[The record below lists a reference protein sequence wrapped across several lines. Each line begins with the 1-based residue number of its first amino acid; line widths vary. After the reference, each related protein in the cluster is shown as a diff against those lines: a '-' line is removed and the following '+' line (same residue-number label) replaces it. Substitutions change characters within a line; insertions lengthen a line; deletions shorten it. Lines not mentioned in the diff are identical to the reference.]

1 MRTRVLQEKNYAE
14 RMQNGVEPYL
24 AAHAEEFYWERESGH
39 PIHVLRYRAFR
50 PRGVVVISHG
60 FTENAEKYKEIV
72 YYFIKEHFH
81 VYLPE
86 HCGHGKSYRLVE
98 DPSLVYVDSYHRY
111 VEDLLF
117 VARKAKA
124 EACGLPLVL
133 YSHSMGGGIA
143 AAAAAKAPHLFRK
156 VVLSSPMIRPLT
168 GKVPF
173 ADAKRIAAFACATE
187 RGTQYVV
194 GQKPYQGIESFKQS
208 SSLSRPRFLY
218 YQQKREKEAR
228 KNQKVVSIKEIRMF
242 SAIDTHDFETKVNQA
257 KKFLQKGAK
266 VKVSLRF
273 RGREMAHK
281 DVGREILNAFFE
293 ELKDVASV
301 DKPAKMEGRSMV
313 MFLSATK

>member
-86 HCGHGKSYRLVE
+86 HCGHGKSYRLVD

-124 EACGLPLVL
+124 EACGLPLFSL
-133 YSHSMGGGIA
+133 DGRRNRSSSGRQSA
-143 AAAAAKAPHLFRK
+143 A
-156 VVLSSPMIRPLT
+156 S
-168 GKVPF
+168 VPESGLEF
-173 ADAKRIAAFACATE
+173 ADDPSADRKSAVRRCKTDRSFCLCHRTRHTVCGRTE
-187 RGTQYVV
+187 TIPGN
-194 GQKPYQGIESFKQS
+194 
-208 SSLSRPRFLY
+208 
-218 YQQKREKEAR
+218 R
-228 KNQKVVSIKEIRMF
+228 K
-242 SAIDTHDFETKVNQA
+242 
-257 KKFLQKGAK
+257 L
-266 VKVSLRF
+266 
-273 RGREMAHK
+273 
-281 DVGREILNAFFE
+281 
-293 ELKDVASV
+293 
-301 DKPAKMEGRSMV
+301 
-313 MFLSATK
+313 

>member
-1 MRTRVLQEKNYAE
+1 
-14 RMQNGVEPYL
+14 MQNGVEPYL

-194 GQKPYQGIESFKQS
+194 GQKPYQGIEALNKVRPSPVRAFS
-208 SSLSRPRFLY
+208 ITSR
-218 YQQKREKEAR
+218 
-228 KNQKVVSIKEIRMF
+228 SG
-242 SAIDTHDFETKVNQA
+242 
-257 KKFLQKGAK
+257 KK
-266 VKVSLRF
+266 SRC
-273 RGREMAHK
+273 
-281 DVGREILNAFFE
+281 I
-293 ELKDVASV
+293 
-301 DKPAKMEGRSMV
+301 
-313 MFLSATK
+313 T

>member
-14 RMQNGVEPYL
+14 RRQNGVEPYL

-133 YSHSMGGGIA
+133 YSHSMGGGSGRQSA
-143 AAAAAKAPHLFRK
+143 A
-156 VVLSSPMIRPLT
+156 S
-168 GKVPF
+168 VPESGLEF
-173 ADAKRIAAFACATE
+173 ADDPSADRKSAVRRCKTDRSFCLCHRTRHTVCGRTE
-187 RGTQYVV
+187 TIPGN
-194 GQKPYQGIESFKQS
+194 
-208 SSLSRPRFLY
+208 
-218 YQQKREKEAR
+218 R
-228 KNQKVVSIKEIRMF
+228 K
-242 SAIDTHDFETKVNQA
+242 
-257 KKFLQKGAK
+257 L
-266 VKVSLRF
+266 
-273 RGREMAHK
+273 
-281 DVGREILNAFFE
+281 
-293 ELKDVASV
+293 
-301 DKPAKMEGRSMV
+301 
-313 MFLSATK
+313 

>member
-1 MRTRVLQEKNYAE
+1 MVWSRTSPLMQKNFTGKGRA
-14 RMQNGVEPYL
+14 
-24 AAHAEEFYWERESGH
+24 GH

-86 HCGHGKSYRLVE
+86 HCGHGKSYRLVD

-218 YQQKREKEAR
+218 YQQKREKEPLYHLNAASYGWLHAAAHLYR
-228 KNQKVVSIKEIRMF
+228 DLMPERMETDRGSCPFISGGERSSCVQPCPGADDPENGRTPSRHGKNGKS
-242 SAIDTHDFETKVNQA
+242 T
-257 KKFLQKGAK
+257 GAK
-266 VKVSLRF
+266 HELF
-273 RGREMAHK
+273 GTRGRMLQTYWNMVFAFLEK
-281 DVGREILNAFFE
+281 DL
-293 ELKDVASV
+293 
-301 DKPAKMEGRSMV
+301 
-313 MFLSATK
+313 

>member
-133 YSHSMGGGIA
+133 YSHSMA
-143 AAAAAKAPHLFRK
+143 
-156 VVLSSPMIRPLT
+156 S
-168 GKVPF
+168 VPESGLEF
-173 ADAKRIAAFACATE
+173 ADDPSADRKSAVRRCKTDRSFCLCHRTRHTVCGRTE
-187 RGTQYVV
+187 TIPGN
-194 GQKPYQGIESFKQS
+194 
-208 SSLSRPRFLY
+208 
-218 YQQKREKEAR
+218 R
-228 KNQKVVSIKEIRMF
+228 K
-242 SAIDTHDFETKVNQA
+242 
-257 KKFLQKGAK
+257 L
-266 VKVSLRF
+266 
-273 RGREMAHK
+273 
-281 DVGREILNAFFE
+281 
-293 ELKDVASV
+293 
-301 DKPAKMEGRSMV
+301 
-313 MFLSATK
+313 

>member
-1 MRTRVLQEKNYAE
+1 
-14 RMQNGVEPYL
+14 MQNGVEPYL

-86 HCGHGKSYRLVE
+86 HCGHGKSYRLVD

-117 VARKAKA
+117 CCTKKQKA

-173 ADAKRIAAFACATE
+173 ADANGSQLCLCHRTRHTVCGRTE
-187 RGTQYVV
+187 TIPGNRKALNKVR
-194 GQKPYQGIESFKQS
+194 PSP
-208 SSLSRPRFLY
+208 RPRFLY
-218 YQQKREKEAR
+218 YQQKREKEPLYHLNAASYGWLHAAAHLYRDLMRSGWKRIEAPVLLFQAENDHLVSNRAQERMIR
-228 KNQKVVSIKEIRMF
+228 KMAERRPGMAKMVKVP
-242 SAIDTHDFETKVNQA
+242 
-257 KKFLQKGAK
+257 GAK
-266 VKVSLRF
+266 HELF
-273 RGREMAHK
+273 GTRGRMLQTYWNMVFAFLEK
-281 DVGREILNAFFE
+281 DL
-293 ELKDVASV
+293 
-301 DKPAKMEGRSMV
+301 
-313 MFLSATK
+313 

>member
-86 HCGHGKSYRLVE
+86 HCGHGKSYRLVD

-124 EACGLPLVL
+124 EACGLPARSLFSL
-133 YSHSMGGGIA
+133 DGRRNRSSSGRQSA
-143 AAAAAKAPHLFRK
+143 A
-156 VVLSSPMIRPLT
+156 S
-168 GKVPF
+168 VPESGLEF
-173 ADAKRIAAFACATE
+173 ADDPSADRKSAVRRCKTDRSFCLCHRTRHTVCGRTE
-187 RGTQYVV
+187 TIPGN
-194 GQKPYQGIESFKQS
+194 
-208 SSLSRPRFLY
+208 
-218 YQQKREKEAR
+218 R
-228 KNQKVVSIKEIRMF
+228 K
-242 SAIDTHDFETKVNQA
+242 
-257 KKFLQKGAK
+257 L
-266 VKVSLRF
+266 
-273 RGREMAHK
+273 
-281 DVGREILNAFFE
+281 
-293 ELKDVASV
+293 
-301 DKPAKMEGRSMV
+301 
-313 MFLSATK
+313 

>member
-1 MRTRVLQEKNYAE
+1 
-14 RMQNGVEPYL
+14 MQNGVEPYL

-143 AAAAAKAPHLFRK
+143 ASVPES
-156 VVLSSPMIRPLT
+156 VLE
-168 GKVPF
+168 F
-173 ADAKRIAAFACATE
+173 ADDPSADRKSAVRRCKTDRSFCLCHRTRHTVCGRTE
-187 RGTQYVV
+187 TIPGN
-194 GQKPYQGIESFKQS
+194 
-208 SSLSRPRFLY
+208 
-218 YQQKREKEAR
+218 R
-228 KNQKVVSIKEIRMF
+228 K
-242 SAIDTHDFETKVNQA
+242 
-257 KKFLQKGAK
+257 L
-266 VKVSLRF
+266 
-273 RGREMAHK
+273 
-281 DVGREILNAFFE
+281 
-293 ELKDVASV
+293 
-301 DKPAKMEGRSMV
+301 
-313 MFLSATK
+313 

>member
-1 MRTRVLQEKNYAE
+1 MQE

-86 HCGHGKSYRLVE
+86 HCGHGKSYRLVD

-124 EACGLPLVL
+124 EACGLPARSLFSL
-133 YSHSMGGGIA
+133 DGRRNRSSSGRQSA
-143 AAAAAKAPHLFRK
+143 A
-156 VVLSSPMIRPLT
+156 S
-168 GKVPF
+168 VPESGLEF
-173 ADAKRIAAFACATE
+173 ADDPSADRKSAVRRCKTDRSFCLCHRTRHTVCGRTE
-187 RGTQYVV
+187 TIPGN
-194 GQKPYQGIESFKQS
+194 
-208 SSLSRPRFLY
+208 
-218 YQQKREKEAR
+218 R
-228 KNQKVVSIKEIRMF
+228 K
-242 SAIDTHDFETKVNQA
+242 
-257 KKFLQKGAK
+257 L
-266 VKVSLRF
+266 
-273 RGREMAHK
+273 
-281 DVGREILNAFFE
+281 
-293 ELKDVASV
+293 
-301 DKPAKMEGRSMV
+301 
-313 MFLSATK
+313 

>member
-24 AAHAEEFYWERESGH
+24 AAHVEEFYWERESGH

-117 VARKAKA
+117 VAR
-124 EACGLPLVL
+124 
-133 YSHSMGGGIA
+133 
-143 AAAAAKAPHLFRK
+143 
-156 VVLSSPMIRPLT
+156 
-168 GKVPF
+168 
-173 ADAKRIAAFACATE
+173 
-187 RGTQYVV
+187 
-194 GQKPYQGIESFKQS
+194 SFFSGFSGSKSIS
-208 SSLSRPRFLY
+208 SSS
-218 YQQKREKEAR
+218 
-228 KNQKVVSIKEIRMF
+228 
-242 SAIDTHDFETKVNQA
+242 
-257 KKFLQKGAK
+257 
-266 VKVSLRF
+266 
-273 RGREMAHK
+273 
-281 DVGREILNAFFE
+281 
-293 ELKDVASV
+293 
-301 DKPAKMEGRSMV
+301 
-313 MFLSATK
+313 

>member
-156 VVLSSPMIRPLT
+156 VVLSAPMIRPLT

-194 GQKPYQGIESFKQS
+194 GQKPYQGIENFKQS

-218 YQQKREKEAR
+218 YQQQRPPKRRICSGKW
-228 KNQKVVSIKEIRMF
+228 S
-242 SAIDTHDFETKVNQA
+242 
-257 KKFLQKGAK
+257 
-266 VKVSLRF
+266 
-273 RGREMAHK
+273 
-281 DVGREILNAFFE
+281 
-293 ELKDVASV
+293 
-301 DKPAKMEGRSMV
+301 
-313 MFLSATK
+313 

>member
-1 MRTRVLQEKNYAE
+1 
-14 RMQNGVEPYL
+14 MQNGVEPYL

-98 DPSLVYVDSYHRY
+98 DPSLVYVDSYPRY

-194 GQKPYQGIESFKQS
+194 GQKPYQGIERAAVSPKC
-208 SSLSRPRFLY
+208 RFLRMAPCRRTSVPRSDAERMETDRGSCPFISGGERSSCV
-218 YQQKREKEAR
+218 QPCPGADDPENGRTPSRHGKNGKSTGR
-228 KNQKVVSIKEIRMF
+228 K
-242 SAIDTHDFETKVNQA
+242 A
-257 KKFLQKGAK
+257 
-266 VKVSLRF
+266 
-273 RGREMAHK
+273 
-281 DVGREILNAFFE
+281 
-293 ELKDVASV
+293 
-301 DKPAKMEGRSMV
+301 
-313 MFLSATK
+313 

>member
-86 HCGHGKSYRLVE
+86 HCGHGKSYRLVD

-124 EACGLPLVL
+124 EACGLPGSFSILTRW
-133 YSHSMGGGIA
+133 A
-143 AAAAAKAPHLFRK
+143 AE
-156 VVLSSPMIRPLT
+156 SQQQRPPKRRICS
-168 GKVPF
+168 GKW
-173 ADAKRIAAFACATE
+173 
-187 RGTQYVV
+187 
-194 GQKPYQGIESFKQS
+194 S
-208 SSLSRPRFLY
+208 
-218 YQQKREKEAR
+218 
-228 KNQKVVSIKEIRMF
+228 
-242 SAIDTHDFETKVNQA
+242 
-257 KKFLQKGAK
+257 
-266 VKVSLRF
+266 
-273 RGREMAHK
+273 
-281 DVGREILNAFFE
+281 
-293 ELKDVASV
+293 
-301 DKPAKMEGRSMV
+301 
-313 MFLSATK
+313 

>member
-133 YSHSMGGGIA
+133 YSHSMGGGISSSGRQSA
-143 AAAAAKAPHLFRK
+143 A
-156 VVLSSPMIRPLT
+156 S
-168 GKVPF
+168 VPESGLEF
-173 ADAKRIAAFACATE
+173 ADDPSADRKSAVRRCKTDRSFCLCHRTRHTVCGRTE
-187 RGTQYVV
+187 TIPGN
-194 GQKPYQGIESFKQS
+194 
-208 SSLSRPRFLY
+208 
-218 YQQKREKEAR
+218 R
-228 KNQKVVSIKEIRMF
+228 K
-242 SAIDTHDFETKVNQA
+242 
-257 KKFLQKGAK
+257 L
-266 VKVSLRF
+266 
-273 RGREMAHK
+273 
-281 DVGREILNAFFE
+281 
-293 ELKDVASV
+293 
-301 DKPAKMEGRSMV
+301 
-313 MFLSATK
+313 